1 MQTEDKTTELALS
14 ARVERLSE
22 SIERLNA
29 RIARL
34 ATALD
39 VSLEKESDI
48 ERALQCDGAVAAGGR
63 QRRMQEELR
72 GLLVLRYGVTM
83 RYTQKLG
90 AEVTRDLLIY
100 AEEKLQR
107 EGFRPGA
114 DGIDLRAL
122 EANAS

>member
-48 ERALQCDGAVAAGGR
+48 ERALQCDAAVQGGGR

-72 GLLVLRYGVTM
+72 GLLVLRYGVTT

-122 EANAS
+122 EATAS